1 MKNFIHTTIFLLSI
15 CLISPTT
22 FAKVGGKGNN
32 SGKTNTT
39 NPVIDGVVSGGS
51 EAIISHI
58 LEQRQKQL
66 AIEAEREKIL
76 SEIRY
81 LKTEFDKLSPKEQLI
96 YGDQVNKR
104 YLELHQSLRRLAKP
118 Y

>member
-1 MKNFIHTTIFLLSI
+1 MNNFIHMTILLLSI

-22 FAKVGGKGNN
+22 FAKAGGKGNN
-32 SGKTNTT
+32 SGKTEIT
-39 NPVIDGVVSGGS
+39 NAIIGGVVGGVS
-51 EAIISHI
+51 EATMSHI
-58 LEQRQKQL
+58 FEEGQKQL

-81 LKTEFDKLSPKEQLI
+81 LKTEFDKLSPKEQLL

-104 YLELHQSLRRLAKP
+104 YLELHQALRRLAKP